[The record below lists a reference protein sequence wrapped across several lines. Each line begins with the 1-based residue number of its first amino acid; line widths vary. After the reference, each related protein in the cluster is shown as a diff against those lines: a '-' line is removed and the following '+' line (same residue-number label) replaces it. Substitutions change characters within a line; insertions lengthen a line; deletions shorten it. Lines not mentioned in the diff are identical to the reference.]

1 MDRSNLLIMI
11 NKSLKKASEI
21 ATLSPK
27 QISKIR
33 SDIVRTVSRLN
44 NDVEDV
50 LDGRKTWTNVQ
61 FQLYKTLLNKVCPDL
76 SASYQETPK
85 GVSGRLSGLT
95 REELE
100 EMVAERRSNISQG
113 NVENLEIPPLSE
125 AVIQINDK
133 SQDK

>member
-1 MDRSNLLIMI
+1 MN
-11 NKSLKKASEI
+11 NKTLQKASLI

-50 LDGRKTWTNVQ
+50 LDGQKTWTNVQ
-61 FQLYKTLLNKVCPDL
+61 FNLYKTLLNKVCPDI
-76 SASYQETPK
+76 SASYVETPK
-85 GVSGRLSGLT
+85 GGSQRLSGLT

-100 EMVAERRSNISQG
+100 EMVQDRRKNISTD
-113 NVENLEIPPLSE
+113 NVKSLGIEPLSNP
-125 AVIQINDK
+125 VISNDDNFWK
-133 SQDK
+133 TKHVF

>member
-1 MDRSNLLIMI
+1 MN
-11 NKSLKKASEI
+11 NKTLQKASMI

-50 LDGRKTWTNVQ
+50 MDGNKTWTNVQ
-61 FQLYKTLLNKVCPDL
+61 FNLYKTLLNKVCPDI
-76 SASYQETPK
+76 SASYVETPK
-85 GVSGRLSGLT
+85 GGSQRLSGLT

-100 EMVAERRSNISQG
+100 EMVQERKSNISVRNDGTSQK
-113 NVENLEIPPLSE
+113 LPSS
-125 AVIQINDK
+125 ATVIGSNDNF
-133 SQDK
+133 

>member
-1 MDRSNLLIMI
+1 M
-11 NKSLKKASEI
+11 I

-50 LDGRKTWTNVQ
+50 LDGNKTWTNVQ
-61 FQLYKTLLNKVCPDL
+61 FNLYKTLLNKVCPDI
-76 SASYQETPK
+76 SASYVETPK
-85 GVSGRLSGLT
+85 GGSQRLSGLT

-100 EMVAERRSNISQG
+100 EMVQTRRSNISQG
-113 NVENLEIPPLSE
+113 NVENLEILPSS
-125 AVIQINDK
+125 ASVIGSNDN
-133 SQDK
+133 S

>member
-1 MDRSNLLIMI
+1 MLFMN
-11 NKSLKKASEI
+11 NKTLQKASLI

-50 LDGRKTWTNVQ
+50 LDGNKTWTNVQ
-61 FQLYKTLLNKVCPDL
+61 FNLYKTLLNKVCPDI
-76 SASYQETPK
+76 SASYVETPK
-85 GVSGRLSGLT
+85 GGSQRLSGLT

-100 EMVAERRSNISQG
+100 EMVQTRRSNISQG
-113 NVENLEIPPLSE
+113 NVENLEILPSS
-125 AVIQINDK
+125 ASVIGSNDN
-133 SQDK
+133 S

>member
-1 MDRSNLLIMI
+1 MN
-11 NKSLKKASEI
+11 NKTLQKASMI

-50 LDGRKTWTNVQ
+50 MDGNKTWTNVQ
-61 FQLYKTLLNKVCPDL
+61 FNLYKTLLNKVCPDI
-76 SASYQETPK
+76 SASYVETPK
-85 GVSGRLSGLT
+85 GGSQRLSGLT

-100 EMVAERRSNISQG
+100 EMVQERKFNISVRNDETSQK
-113 NVENLEIPPLSE
+113 LPSS
-125 AVIQINDK
+125 ATVIGSNDN
-133 SQDK
+133 S